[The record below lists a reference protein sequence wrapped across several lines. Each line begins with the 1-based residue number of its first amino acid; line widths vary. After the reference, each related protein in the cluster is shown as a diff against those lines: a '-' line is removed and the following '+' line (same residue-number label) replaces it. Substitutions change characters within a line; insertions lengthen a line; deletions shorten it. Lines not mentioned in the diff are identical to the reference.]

1 MQVDCGDFE
10 ISMAEQYLNSAQVGT
25 GFEKVCGE
33 TMPQCVGMDAP
44 VIEARALGGDLAGTP
59 KDLGMTG

>member
-1 MQVDCGDFE
+1 MQVNGRYFK
-10 ISMAEQYLNSAQVGT
+10 IAMAEQNLDGAQVGA

-44 VIEARALGGDLAGTP
+44 AIETGAFGGDLAGAP
-59 KDLGMTG
+59 